1 MRQDHSIS
9 DAALARRWD
18 EMDWK
23 AIEECVAAMQASVS
37 EASRDGDQEL
47 LADLSERF
55 LGSFDAK
62 ALAVRN
68 VTKNEATENPGVG
81 EPWKTSADKM
91 KAVVVLDHHG
101 YSSEPFYSFVMFEPK
116 TKKDRTMC
124 IPTFYDRAMHDLY
137 RMLMEAVCEPLY
149 DRRLFS
155 SRTGRSLTDAAM
167 EVKHLFSDRE
177 SPEWVARCDVK
188 SFYDTMSHEWLLE
201 HVPMDRRI
209 LSEFL
214 KAPRVENGTGKPTVP
229 DRGVPTGNRMSPV
242 LANMMLNGLESYLRD
257 PSDPDNG
264 AVVRWVDD
272 IVVSARTEE
281 DALRFMALVKKFVA
295 ERGMRLNEGKSYV
308 ANVRDGFEFLKYR
321 YVREGGS
328 IHLTPEDSAVDELIG
343 SIRDAVSKQTDEA
356 SMIKAVNSRIRG
368 FTNKYRVSDM
378 SGCIERI
385 DCTVVQMVAEKAA
398 GILHVPYESIANS
411 RISKDDRGWVYGTD
425 SGLHVRRT
433 ADIVLTDDERIWL
446 TANPFIDR
454 AYFDERKK
462 RDQVSRVATDA
473 LREIWRSSNG
483 CCRLCGMRIRSS
495 EPRTVVSDE
504 AGERGYVHME
514 CKAEHEALHGRIRFL
529 SPPEHC
535 VAPQSSGP
543 EPADEVFPE
552 PVTVVAEE
560 EATVAE
566 VPTAPDVADEP
577 VGAHDPGTGG
587 AEPRPE
593 QATLVPE
600 RKKIVIVPCKKGVS
614 KFQPLVDFLNNIP
627 YAYYDFT
634 FEGLENLLIGG
645 LCDSAYRDRSWWMR
659 DSRATVGNALKYTD
673 WGVEDVKLEKQWVR
687 FSRNAK
693 VKLAPPEIAYKERNT
708 GPKSEAAIA
717 ERDARMEKSP
727 FGRVTKY
734 LMGSGL
740 DQVRLTF
747 DRVAEISRLP
757 LPEWSKDKRWWSNRK
772 RNSILLAIEDADFT
786 KVDLDM
792 DGRSILVVRTCCIPD
807 ESRDTVVLG
816 DLPVKDYL
824 RPKKGQ

>member
-9 DAALARRWD
+9 DTALARRWD

-23 AIEECVAAMQASVS
+23 TMEESVAVMQASVS

-47 LADLSERF
+47 LAELSDRF
-55 LGSFDAK
+55 LGSFEAR

-81 EPWKTSADKM
+81 EPWRTSADKM

-124 IPTFYDRAMHDLY
+124 IPTFYDRAMHDLF

-167 EVKHLFSDRE
+167 EVKYLFSDRE

-201 HVPMDRRI
+201 HVPMDRHI

-214 KAPRVENGTGKPTVP
+214 KAPRMENGTGKPTVP

-281 DALRFMALVKKFVA
+281 DALRYMALVKRFVA
-295 ERGMRLNEGKSYV
+295 ERGMRLNEDKSYV

-321 YVREGGS
+321 YVREGES
-328 IHLTPEDSAVDELIG
+328 IHLTPEDTAVDELIDG
-343 SIRDAVSKQTDEA
+343 IRDAISKQTDEA

-385 DCTVVQMVAEKAA
+385 DCIVVQLVAERAA

-411 RISKDDRGWVYGTD
+411 RISKDDRGWVYRTVG
-425 SGLHVRRT
+425 GLHIRRT
-433 ADIVLTDDERIWL
+433 VDIVQTDHERIWL

-454 AYFDERKK
+454 SYFEERKK
-462 RDQVSRVATDA
+462 RDQVSMVATDA
-473 LREIWRSSNG
+473 LREIWGSSNG
-483 CCRLCGMRIRSS
+483 CCRLCGMRIRRS

-504 AGERGYVHME
+504 AGERGYVHTE
-514 CKAEHEALHGRIRFL
+514 CKAEHETLHGRMRFL
-529 SPPEHC
+529 EIPEHRE
-535 VAPQSSGP
+535 VLASVDSELEDGP
-543 EPADEVFPE
+543 FPE
-552 PVTVVAEE
+552 PVATETE
-560 EATVAE
+560 EAETVAE
-566 VPTAPDVADEP
+566 VPTVTEAVEGP
-577 VGAHDPGTGG
+577 VEAHDPG
-587 AEPRPE
+587 ACQEDPRPE

-645 LCDSAYRDRSWWMR
+645 LCGSAYKDRSWWMR
-659 DSRATVGNALKYTD
+659 DGRATVGNALKYTD

-687 FSRNAK
+687 FSREAK
-693 VKLAPPEIAYKERNT
+693 VKLAPPEIAYKERNM
-708 GPKSEAAIA
+708 GPKSAAAIA

-727 FGRVTKY
+727 FGRVTRY

-740 DQVRLTF
+740 DQARLTF

-757 LPEWSKDKRWWSNRK
+757 LPAWSKDKRWWSNRK
-772 RNSILLAIEDADFT
+772 PKSILLAIEDADFT

-792 DGRSILVVRTCCIPD
+792 DGRSILVARTCCIPD
-807 ESRDTVVLG
+807 PDRDTVVLG